1 MKKIQYSLTLLF
13 SALPSLVFADEQT
26 AQQQIKYQ
34 QARHQ
39 EITAADQHIFQAGS
53 TQNFTGKVEFAR
65 YPVMPSQGDI
75 APAIVHFEANS
86 ITHWHRHKYGQYLIV
101 IEGEGRIQEWGRPIQ
116 RIVKGDVIWCP
127 PNVKHWHGASEQSDI
142 THIAISPVSNE
153 PDNVIWMEKVNLS
166 ASTKENV
173 SANKVEKKATQT
185 PVTLTTEQLSILP
198 IAAFSAVGN
207 LDKLRPALVKGL
219 DNGLTVNQIKEIFA
233 HQYAYAGFPRA
244 LNGMLTFR
252 DVLQQRAKQGIQ
264 DRQGEQARELPKTT
278 DYYQL
283 GNETLAQLQ
292 NRPLSETQNPLFN
305 NFSPTM
311 DYALK
316 AHLFGY
322 LFSRNNLSPLN
333 RELVVLATLSS
344 LGGVDSQ
351 LSSHLRISQ
360 NLGVDDLQ
368 MQRLIHTLAT
378 QVGSKTAHDFQRVY
392 GQLQAVQ

>member
-1 MKKIQYSLTLLF
+1 MKIRLMVTLLLLTVTLAGCVAT
-13 SALPSLVFADEQT
+13 S
-26 AQQQIKYQ
+26 QQYPNNSHMS
-34 QARHQ
+34 HQ
-39 EITAADQHIFQAGS
+39 EITAADQHIFKIGSARNFAGKAE
-53 TQNFTGKVEFAR
+53 FTLF
-65 YPVMPSQGDI
+65 PIMPSQGDV
-75 APAIVHFEANS
+75 APAIVHFEVNS
-86 ITHWHRHKYGQYLIV
+86 ITYWHSHKYGQYLIV
-101 IEGEGRIQEWGRPIQ
+101 TEGEGRIQEWGRPIQ

-127 PNVKHWHGASEQSDI
+127 PNVKHWHGASEHSDM
-142 THIAISPVSNE
+142 THIAISPVSND
-153 PDNVIWMEKVNLS
+153 PDSVTWMEKVNLS
-166 ASTKENV
+166 VPAQENV
-173 SANKVEKKATQT
+173 NADQAEITATQA
-185 PVTLTTEQLSILP
+185 PVSLTTEQLSILP

-252 DVLQQRAKQGIQ
+252 DVLEQRAKQGIQ
-264 DRQGEQARELPKTT
+264 DRQGEQARELSKTT

-305 NFSPTM
+305 NFSPAM

-322 LFSRNNLSPLN
+322 LFSRDNLSPLN

-351 LSSHLRISQ
+351 LSSHLLITQ

-378 QVGSKTAHDFQRVY
+378 QVGSKTAHHFQRVY